1 MTVDG
6 LCDMQPTGDDEQGD
20 ATADVSLV
28 TRLQLRVKELEWE
41 RSTLQNEIDSKQKVD
56 TEHLVASDEEP
67 RTEVSDAIKVLTCCC
82 RYLLDD
88 FRISFVCS
96 IDHISMWYN
105 NEHVGQVGGYLALS
119 SC

>member
-1 MTVDG
+1 
-6 LCDMQPTGDDEQGD
+6 MQPTGDDEQGD

-105 NEHVGQVGGYLALS
+105 NEHVDQVGGYLALS